1 MKNIAELYQDVVSW
15 IGELIM
21 KDQIWLRDV
30 PQKIRQSSAT
40 IYIYAF
46 RASRSGSCCK
56 FLSDVQVLCDDIIML
71 YDTDTQKKA
80 QLIAL
85 LSDTLQLSNYKGD
98 ERFEIFKKNMHEKL
112 LWELHNYEY
121 AHGDQLQAKIRKY
134 QAEKGVGGI
143 P

>member
-1 MKNIAELYQDVVSW
+1 MKNIDELYQDVVSW

-30 PQKIRQSSAT
+30 PQEIRQSSAT

-98 ERFEIFKKNMHEKL
+98 ERFKIFKNNMHEKL
-112 LWELHNYEY
+112 LRELHDYQY
-121 AHGDQLQAKIRKY
+121 AHAKQLGALLEEY
-134 QAEKGVGGI
+134 QSEKGI
-143 P
+143 YK

>member
-1 MKNIAELYQDVVSW
+1 MKNIDELYRDVVSW
-15 IGELIM
+15 IGKLIL

-30 PQKIRQSSAT
+30 PQEIRQSSAT
-40 IYIYAF
+40 IYICAF

-71 YDTDTQKKA
+71 YDTDTKKKA
-80 QLIAL
+80 QLITL

-98 ERFEIFKKNMHEKL
+98 KRFETFKKNMHEKL
-112 LWELHNYEY
+112 LHELHNYEY
-121 AHGDQLQAKIRKY
+121 AHGEQLRAKIRKY
-134 QAEKGVGGI
+134 QAEKGVGSI

>member
-1 MKNIAELYQDVVSW
+1 MKNIDELYRDVVSW
-15 IGELIM
+15 IGELIL

-30 PQKIRQSSAT
+30 PQEIRQSSAR
-40 IYIYAF
+40 IYICAF

-71 YDTDTQKKA
+71 YDTDTKKKA
-80 QLIAL
+80 QLITL

-98 ERFEIFKKNMHEKL
+98 ERFETFKKNMHEKL
-112 LWELHNYEY
+112 LHELHNYEY
-121 AHGDQLQAKIRKY
+121 AHGKQLRAKIRKY
-134 QAEKGVGGI
+134 QAEKGVGSI